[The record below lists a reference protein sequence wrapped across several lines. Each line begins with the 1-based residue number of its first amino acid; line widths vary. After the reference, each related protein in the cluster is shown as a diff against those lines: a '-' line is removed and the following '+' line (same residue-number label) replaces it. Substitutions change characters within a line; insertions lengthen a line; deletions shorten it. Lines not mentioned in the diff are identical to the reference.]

1 MSHPAVR
8 HAHVLVDRSASRARL
23 IAFAAGDAPVSE
35 LRSALRTR
43 LPRFMMPHRLV
54 VVDDIPLT
62 ANGKPDET
70 ALRAAI
76 PESSHIASPSTDT
89 ERSLALV
96 FSELLGVPQV
106 DVEADVLEMGLDS
119 ITAVSAVQVA
129 RRRGVPLQAR
139 MIAEYGTVRELAAA
153 VDAATAF
160 EPAADRS
167 GPIGVLPVV
176 RWLYE
181 HGDPRR
187 LSQTYVVRLPSGST
201 AEKVRAMLDAIVSG
215 HPLLRSRF
223 DRETMSLI
231 DEGPWV
237 WPFTEVETDDELS
250 AVVGLRTAEA
260 VETLDPERGRLLS
273 AVWIHRRGEPGALI
287 LTAHVIALD
296 PVSWRVVLAELDAGW
311 HATADGLNPARLT
324 ERTAYRD
331 WVDMLDARAYG
342 LNTLGF
348 WMDQLDGD
356 DPVIGA
362 RRVNPATDRAG
373 DLAFDVTVADAELT
387 AALLDAG
394 PPLQHLLL
402 AAAARCV
409 SRWRSRRNQ
418 HQSPPLIAVE
428 THGRA
433 DAVVGNADTSETVGL
448 LTTIY
453 PMRFDPHGTVDD
465 VAARLAAIPGDGID
479 YGLLRYLRE
488 DTAVQLRRAAEPQ
501 VLLNFLGR
509 NDIGNP
515 GGLTFDKELSVSAPP
530 IPEPNAAVRHEL
542 TLVAGVMR
550 FDGPP
555 NLVVQWRALP
565 DILSASETEELHG
578 LWDECLRALATE
590 VIG

>member
-1 MSHPAVR
+1 MIGHPTHGTAARVFDSRLRSTPDGVVGELYLAGEQLTRGYLHRPAETAIRYVAASGGARMYRTGDLVRRHPGGALEFIGRGDTQVKIRGYRVEPKEIEAALVSHPAVR

-35 LRSALRTR
+35 LRGALRIR

-76 PESSHIASPSTDT
+76 PESSHIASPITDT

-106 DVEADVLEMGLDS
+106 DVEADVLELGLDS

-129 RRRGVPLQAR
+129 RRRGVPLPAR

-153 VDAATAF
+153 VDTATAF

-187 LSQTYVVRLPSGST
+187 LSQTYVIRLPSATT
-201 AEKVRAMLDAIVSG
+201 AEKLRAMLDAIVVG

-231 DEGPWV
+231 GDGPLV
-237 WPFTEVETDDELS
+237 WPFIEVETDTELS

-273 AVWIHRRGEPGALI
+273 AVWIHRRGATGALI

-311 HATADGLNPARLT
+311 HATADGAEPGPSHGADRLPRLGGHARYTRLWT
-324 ERTAYRD
+324 GYARVLAGITRSRRRSRHRGEESESRHGQGGRPRVRRD
-331 WVDMLDARAYG
+331 GRRRRSDRRAS
-342 LNTLGF
+342 
-348 WMDQLDGD
+348 
-356 DPVIGA
+356 
-362 RRVNPATDRAG
+362 RRG
-373 DLAFDVTVADAELT
+373 
-387 AALLDAG
+387 
-394 PPLQHLLL
+394 
-402 AAAARCV
+402 AAAAA
-409 SRWRSRRNQ
+409 
-418 HQSPPLIAVE
+418 P
-428 THGRA
+428 
-433 DAVVGNADTSETVGL
+433 
-448 LTTIY
+448 
-453 PMRFDPHGTVDD
+453 
-465 VAARLAAIPGDGID
+465 AARGGSA
-479 YGLLRYLRE
+479 LR
-488 DTAVQLRRAAEPQ
+488 VPVAESAQSTP
-501 VLLNFLGR
+501 
-509 NDIGNP
+509 
-515 GGLTFDKELSVSAPP
+515 ESSVD
-530 IPEPNAAVRHEL
+530 R
-542 TLVAGVMR
+542 G
-550 FDGPP
+550 
-555 NLVVQWRALP
+555 
-565 DILSASETEELHG
+565 
-578 LWDECLRALATE
+578 
-590 VIG
+590 